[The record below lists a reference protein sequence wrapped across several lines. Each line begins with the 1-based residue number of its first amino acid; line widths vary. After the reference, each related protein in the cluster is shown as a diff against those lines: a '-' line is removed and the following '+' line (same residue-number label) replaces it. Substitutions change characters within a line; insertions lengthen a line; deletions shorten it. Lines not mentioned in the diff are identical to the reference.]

1 MATNTLDLVGSI
13 ERAVQVGLAMDSDG
27 IEGMLLVAGFSL
39 LGASLAVFF
48 SFLAEAGIPG

>member
-48 SFLAEAGIPG
+48 LF